1 MAVLVRSAARRFP
14 RRASAP
20 CVGLTTPRYVTPAR
34 GGGARSKVCYA
45 PREIAAHNPASA
57 LRLTPRGSKGAGGA
71 MGEMGEMSGMGTCW
85 MCGLD
90 YPERGLYGVRTRWGW
105 ALTCR
110 GCVDLWDDVGMEPQW
125 AERHAAW
132 RAVRE
137 GGDRERGGVGDGAG
151 DGARE

>member
-1 MAVLVRSAARRFP
+1 
-14 RRASAP
+14 
-20 CVGLTTPRYVTPAR
+20 
-34 GGGARSKVCYA
+34 
-45 PREIAAHNPASA
+45 
-57 LRLTPRGSKGAGGA
+57 
-71 MGEMGEMSGMGTCW
+71 MGEMSGMGTCW

-110 GCVDLWDDVGMEPQW
+110 GCVDLWDDAGMEPRW
-125 AERHAAW
+125 AEQHAAW
-132 RAVRE
+132 RAARE